1 MPLARVGTAAGFK
14 QSGEPGHITKRMF
27 EQSPEGGKG
36 ASQLIFDIYLKI
48 SEEIS

>member
-1 MPLARVGTAAGFK
+1 MPLARVGMGAGFN
-14 QSGEPGHITKRMF
+14 SGEPGHIAKRMF

-36 ASQLIFDIYLKI
+36 ASQLIFDSYLKI